1 MRSGVCLSVIGLG
14 NQHGEASG
22 VVALRGPSGG
32 KGGVGL
38 VPRGVGEGVGAAAVA
53 DGVEEGRFPG
63 VAVGIPAVG
72 GFGADASGEVAD
84 VFVAVV
90 AADVD
95 GTLVRAALG
104 GGGGR
109 RCAVGSL
116 CGGA

>member
-1 MRSGVCLSVIGLG
+1 MDQAEKLRNIIKQQ
-14 NQHGEASG
+14 NQVSSSNARIITVTS
-22 VVALRGPSGG
+22 G

-72 GFGADASGEVAD
+72 GFGADASGGVAD

-104 GGGGR
+104 GGWGR

-116 CGGA
+116 GGGA